1 MSRERDER
9 MWNLAYCLARS
20 GEHRNYQAIE
30 WELRAF
36 GYSRAR
42 QLLHR
47 ERVRERLDGMC
58 AEAQKGFVGDEVS
71 VPRNRFCNIGDE
83 EDRCR
88 RVQRDACP
96 PRISSR

>member
-1 MSRERDER
+1 MTRERDER
-9 MWNLAYCLARS
+9 MWNLAYRLARS

-58 AEAQKGFVGDEVS
+58 AEARKGFVGDEVS
-71 VPRNRFCNIGDE
+71 IPRNRFCNIGDE
-83 EDRCR
+83 EERCR
-88 RVQRDACP
+88 RV
-96 PRISSR
+96 